1 MLDNAVYVTTVT
13 PFDSNLELDLIGTKN
28 LVEHVVERGV
38 KHIVPLG
45 TTGEFS
51 SLTMAEKKKVVDQ
64 TVKHAGNAEVI
75 VGVSSTVLSEIVEFS
90 KYAGDAGASSVL
102 IVPPYYLRPSQDTM
116 VDYFKEL
123 LDRIDMKAWVYN
135 NPAQTKVDLTPTTIE
150 KMSEIEGLVGIK
162 DARSDLLA
170 HRSVIKLLKGKKKI
184 LGGLEEYAFHSLLLG
199 SDGFTTSIA
208 NFLPELPLGIYSAFV
223 KGDLAEANRLS
234 NLLMDYRSIMVGSEQ
249 PLMMHFAKK
258 GLRRLGIIKSDSV
271 RPPLAALDSKRSKLL
286 EDYIEGLLR
295 GRADYAIPAR

>member
-1 MLDNAVYVTTVT
+1 MVDNAVYVTTVT
-13 PFDSNLELDLIGTKN
+13 PFDSNLGLDLNGIKS
-28 LVEHVVERGV
+28 LVEHIVERGV

-51 SLTMAEKKKVVDQ
+51 SLTMTEKKKVVDQ
-64 TVKHAGNAEVI
+64 TIEYAGNAEVI
-75 VGVSSTVLSEIVEFS
+75 AGVSSTVFTEIIELSKHAE
-90 KYAGDAGASSVL
+90 DAGASSVL
-102 IVPPYYLRPSQDTM
+102 VIPPYYLRPSQDAM

-123 LDRIDMKAWVYN
+123 LGRIDMKVWVYN

-150 KMSEIEGLVGIK
+150 KLSGVEGLVGIK

-170 HRSVIKLLKGKKKI
+170 HRSVIKTLKGKKKI

-223 KGDLAEANRLS
+223 NGDLVEANRLS
-234 NLLMDYRSIMVGSEQ
+234 NLLVDYRSIMIGSEQ

-258 GLRRLGIIKSDSV
+258 GLRRLGIIQSDSV
-271 RPPLAALDSKRSKLL
+271 RPPLTALDSQRSKLL
-286 EDYIEGLLR
+286 GDYIETLLR
-295 GRADYAIPAR
+295 NKADYAIPAK